1 MRRGHRITFSKFINY
16 SMYYPPGVFEH
27 DIQERPARAPP
38 QITLSV
44 EAFMAHEIDL
54 STGKP
59 AIAYVEETPWHGLG
73 ERLPQNEPI
82 EVWIKAAGLNW
93 ELKRLPVQYLADCG
107 SACGQA
113 GQ

>member
-1 MRRGHRITFSKFINY
+1 
-16 SMYYPPGVFEH
+16 
-27 DIQERPARAPP
+27 
-38 QITLSV
+38 
-44 EAFMAHEIDL
+44 MAHEIDL